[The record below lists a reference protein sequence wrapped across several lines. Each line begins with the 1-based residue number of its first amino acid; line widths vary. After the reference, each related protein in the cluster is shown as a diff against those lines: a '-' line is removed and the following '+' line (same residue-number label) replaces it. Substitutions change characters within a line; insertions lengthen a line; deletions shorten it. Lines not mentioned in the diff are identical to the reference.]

1 MKSTVKKSDLI
12 IVFCLVLVFGAMI
25 YMNNRLVSTT
35 MLYQIEQ
42 VSQNRL
48 EIVRSDYENISIEV
62 EQAMLNIINGVEKIY
77 YSGGSREDLETMLTA
92 TNAQLKAESAGVIL
106 RVYAVNPDWV
116 ILPGEE
122 FPEGYHPTEQEW
134 YRGAVESPETLYF
147 ADPYYDVLTG
157 IMCFTLTMSMD
168 DGKTVI
174 GMDMK
179 LDGIEEYVQRMAGED
194 KSPALI
200 VTDEGLLIGYTEMEL
215 AGKKVADVLP
225 EYSQVLEKITQ
236 SKEKTNRFKVD
247 INGDM
252 VNVFYSTMRN
262 GWYMALIMNDDAL
275 YGDANTLRTVN
286 ILVNGL
292 LLILIITTFIA
303 GSRNRIRAQ
312 EALQSR
318 EEFVTR
324 VLDNL
329 HEPLGKIIRLSDMER
344 FNNSNDIKAD
354 MADIKAAG
362 LRLKEMMDNL
372 RSYSTIVMERAAG
385 RAGRKKQKR
394 ELAQRIKIFRNVIIV
409 ILVVVSGIS
418 MFFYV
423 HNRRSVVRENILSD
437 MDEYNTDLTL
447 WALEQSTVLQMYT
460 DIICSQP
467 EIVNNYDSAVNWLN
481 KMSQNYQ
488 SYSLC
493 FVANADAEHSIIA
506 NNGWVP
512 NEDFK
517 LEEREWYQQAIAVY
531 PAQFASAPY
540 IEASKGY
547 YCITLS
553 QAMYDEQHNFLG
565 VFGIDIYLDKLI
577 GIFEDEEKEEK
588 YVFLVDTYGSIINHP
603 NVSYQK
609 SDTNDVKVTDTP
621 YAGIYLAAGSD
632 TSNIQNITDYTG
644 ERCIAV
650 CKTNTDLGFSLIMVE
665 NWWASYKEI
674 LVYCIIYLIF
684 IVIGILTV
692 IILLNR
698 VIRSQA
704 DMNRELT
711 ATADRAMAAGR
722 AKSDFLAQMS
732 HEIRTPI
739 NAVIGMDEM
748 ILRENRDPEIREY
761 AENIKSASQT
771 LLTLI
776 NGILDFSKIESGKM
790 EILKVRYETLD
801 MIDNLV
807 NLVSDRT
814 EKKGLNLI
822 LDIDPTL
829 PRTMLGDDVR
839 IRQVVTNLLT
849 NAVKY
854 TREGDITLSIRGEKG
869 KTEDDYI
876 LKVAVKDTG
885 IGIKAEDM
893 EKLFQ
898 SFQRLEEERNRNIE
912 GTGLGMSIVQGLLSM
927 MGSKLEV
934 ESEYG
939 IGSTFSFSLDQQ
951 VLDGTG
957 IGEYSIGRAKEEE
970 KKTVRRTVT
979 LKDADILVVD
989 DNDMNLKVAKGLL
1002 KRYGVVPEL
1011 CASGRKSLNLIKA
1024 KRYDIILMDHMM
1036 PGMDGVEVL
1045 KEIRAENLTPED
1057 VPIIALTANAILGAR
1072 EEYLSYGFKDYL
1084 SKPIDVQQLEEM
1096 LIKYLPEE
1104 KVQIKEEEESE
1115 TGKSGEEK
1123 TSDQSSD
1130 RTSDNGNDTPSGSGS
1145 GESGEAAGADVSAS
1159 EVNPNENKSETGDV
1173 SGAGEDGGG
1182 AAAGG
1187 STVTQ
1192 SSFTD
1197 RLAMAG
1203 FNIESAHSYTMD
1215 DDEFYMELLET
1226 FVSGESE
1233 KAESIRKFY
1242 EEEDWKNYQI
1252 TVHGLKSAARTIGD
1266 DTLADLALAQEMAAK
1281 EGRIEDIRAGVD
1293 ELISTY
1299 HESAIIVEG
1308 AIKD

>member
-1 MKSTVKKSDLI
+1 MKNTVKKADVI
-12 IVFCLVLVFGAMI
+12 IVICLILVFGAI
-25 YMNNRLVSTT
+25 IFMNNRLISTI
-35 MLYQIEQ
+35 MLNQIDQ
-42 VSQNRL
+42 VNQNRL
-48 EIVRSDYENISIEV
+48 EITRSDYENISIEV
-62 EQAMLNIINGVEKIY
+62 EQAMLSIVNGVEKLY
-77 YSGGSREDLETMLTA
+77 YAGKTKDDLEAMLTQINEQMR
-92 TNAQLKAESAGVIL
+92 TESAGVIL

-116 ILPGEE
+116 ILPGEK

-134 YRGAVESPETLYF
+134 YKGAVESKGALYF

-157 IMCFTLTMSMD
+157 IMCFTLTMVVD

-179 LDGIEEYVQRMAGED
+179 LDGVEEYVRRMAGED

-200 VTDEGLLIGYTEMEL
+200 VTDEGLLVGYTEMEL
-215 AGKKVADVLP
+215 TGKKVADVLP
-225 EYSQVLEKITQ
+225 EYSLVLEKITQ
-236 SKEKTNRFKVD
+236 SAEKNNHFKVD
-247 INGDM
+247 VNGDL
-252 VNVFYSTMRN
+252 VNVFYSTLRN
-262 GWYMALIMNDDAL
+262 GWYMALILNDDAL
-275 YGDANTLRTVN
+275 YGEANTLRTVN

-292 LLILIITTFIA
+292 LLILIITTFVA

-312 EALQSR
+312 KALESR
-318 EEFVTR
+318 EEFVSHI
-324 VLDNL
+324 LDNL

-354 MADIKAAG
+354 MADIKASS
-362 LRLKEMMDNL
+362 LQLKEMMDNL
-372 RSYSTIVMERAAG
+372 RSYSTIVGE
-385 RAGRKKQKR
+385 RAGRQSEKKKKTR
-394 ELAQRIKIFRNVIIV
+394 ELAQRIRIFRNVIIV
-409 ILVVVSGIS
+409 ILLLVSGIS

-423 HNRRSVVRENILSD
+423 HNRSSVVRETVISD
-437 MDEYNTDLTL
+437 LDEYDKELSV
-447 WALEQSTVLQMYT
+447 WEIEQSTILQIFVN
-460 DIICSQP
+460 IICSQP
-467 EIVNNYDSAVNWLN
+467 DILNNYDSMVAWLD
-481 KMSQNYQ
+481 KMSQNYK
-488 SYSLC
+488 SYSIC
-493 FVANADAEHSIIA
+493 YVADAEAEHVIIS
-506 NNGWVP
+506 NTGWEP
-512 NEDFK
+512 DKSFDPW
-517 LEEREWYQQAIAVY
+517 EREWYREAINCY
-531 PAQFASAPY
+531 PGQFKSSPY
-540 IEASKGY
+540 IEAAEGK

-553 QAMYDEQHNFLG
+553 QAMYDEKGNFLG
-565 VFGIDIYLDKLI
+565 VFGIDIYYDKLI
-577 GIFEDEEKEEK
+577 DIFAGEQTEDQ
-588 YVFLVDTYGSIINHP
+588 YVFLVDKNGKIINHP
-603 NVSYQK
+603 NPSYQM
-609 SDTNDVKVTDTP
+609 SDTNVVNVTETP
-621 YAGIYLAAGSD
+621 YAGVYLAAGND
-632 TSNIQNITDYTG
+632 TSNIQNIKDYN
-644 ERCIAV
+644 EDRSIAV
-650 CKTNTDLGFSLIMVE
+650 CRTNKDLGFSMVMVG
-665 NWWASYKEI
+665 NWWKWYSEI
-674 LVYCIIYLIF
+674 LIYCIVYIVF
-684 IVIGILTV
+684 IVLGILTV

-698 VIRSQA
+698 VIRAQA
-704 DMNRELT
+704 DMNRELSE
-711 ATADRAMAAGR
+711 TADKAMAAGR

-748 ILRENRDPEIREY
+748 ILRENKDPEIHEY

-790 EILKVRYETLD
+790 EIIKVRYETLD

-807 NLVSDRT
+807 NLVLDRT

-822 LDIDPTL
+822 LDIDPAL

-839 IRQVVTNLLT
+839 IRQVITNLLT

-854 TREGDITLSIRGEKG
+854 TREGDVTLSIRGEKG

-912 GTGLGMSIVQGLLSM
+912 GTGLGMSIVQGLLGM

-939 IGSTFSFSLDQQ
+939 VGSTFSFSLEQQ
-951 VLDGTG
+951 VIDGSE
-957 IGEYSIGRAKEEE
+957 IGEYSIIRTKEDE
-970 KKTVRRTVT
+970 KKLVHRSVS
-979 LKDADILVVD
+979 LKGADILVVD
-989 DNDMNLKVAKGLL
+989 DNEMNLKVAKGLL

-1011 CASGRKSLNLIKA
+1011 CASGRKSLDLIRA
-1024 KRYDIILMDHMM
+1024 KRYDLILMDHMM

-1045 KEIRAENLTPED
+1045 KEIRAKNLTPED

-1096 LIKYLPEE
+1096 LIRYLPEQ
-1104 KVQIKEEEESE
+1104 KVVIREEEEPE
-1115 TGKSGEEK
+1115 TGNTGKEKAAGDGQSGVNASEANH
-1123 TSDQSSD
+1123 
-1130 RTSDNGNDTPSGSGS
+1130 TSDNALDDTS
-1145 GESGEAAGADVSAS
+1145 GEDRDGADAA
-1159 EVNPNENKSETGDV
+1159 N
-1173 SGAGEDGGG
+1173 GGSSTTV
-1182 AAAGG
+1182 AAA
-1187 STVTQ
+1187 STTR

-1233 KAESIRKFY
+1233 KTESIRKFY
-1242 EEEDWKNYQI
+1242 EEGDWKNYQI

-1293 ELISTY
+1293 ELIATY
-1299 HESAIIVEG
+1299 HESAVIVDG
-1308 AIKD
+1308 AIKE